1 MRKNSEQLPVSK
13 KRRLLP
19 TLLFTIC
26 LLLTIFL
33 PAVSTEAQEA
43 AHIPKIGFLGVRPDD
58 SKGTFELLK
67 RELRTLGYID
77 GKNISL
83 LYRNAE
89 NKLERLPALVDELIR
104 LQVDILVVAAT
115 NEARA
120 AKNATKTIPI
130 VALNAG
136 RSVES
141 GLIDSVSHPGG
152 NLTGFTPNPS
162 GLSGKRLELLKETF
176 PKLSRVAVLWDPNA
190 PTGESPWKE
199 VQSSATALGLQI
211 FSMEVSRAEQ
221 LDLAF
226 KGAVKSGSGA
236 IVVNLSP
243 FVNSHQRRIHQLAA
257 ENKLPAIYPRAEFV
271 ESGGLMSYGADRTEG
286 FRRAAVMIDKIL
298 KGTKPTDIPVE
309 QPTKFELLINLKT
322 ARQIGLIIPPNVLA
336 RADRV
341 IK

>member
-1 MRKNSEQLPVSK
+1 MRKNSEQLAVSK
-13 KRRLLP
+13 KRRLLS

-104 LQVDILVVAAT
+104 LKVDILVVAAT

-190 PTGESPWKE
+190 PTGESTWKE
-199 VQSSATALGLQI
+199 VQSSATALGLQL
-211 FSMEVSRAEQ
+211 FSMQVSRAEK
-221 LDLAF
+221 LDGAF
-226 KGAVKSGSGA
+226 KDAVKAGSSA
-236 IVVNLSP
+236 LTVNLSP
-243 FVNSHQRRIHQLAA
+243 FINSHQRRIHKLAA
-257 ENKLPAIYPRAEFV
+257 ENRLPAMYPRTEFV
-271 ESGGLMSYGADRTEG
+271 QSGGLMSYGADRSEG
-286 FRRAAVMIDKIL
+286 FRRTAVMIDKIL
-298 KGTKPTDIPVE
+298 KGTKPADIPVE
-309 QPTKFELLINLKT
+309 QPTKFELVINLKT
-322 ARQIGLIIPPNVLA
+322 AKQIGLTIPANVLA